1 MKISLETNRHDAD
14 IMLTLN
20 RRKIEADADVRYLWN
35 GEADGIWL
43 KVFESDTGAVC
54 KTEKALDIHTPDD
67 EIISQF
73 NDQKAMI
80 AETESSGIEYTDKS
94 GREEPYPYNPDQIR
108 IDPRPYQVNLVNE
121 LIEEGD
127 IDLAPDFQ
135 RRFVWKDI
143 GQRSRLI
150 ESMMLRIPLPIFYL
164 AQDAEGRFQVV
175 DGLQRLTVINQF
187 LKNEFRLKN
196 LEYLRDCE
204 GKYFNKGEKS
214 IESKYAKR
222 ITQTQLIFNIIDS
235 QTPFRVRF
243 DIFKRINRGG
253 KPLNS
258 QEIRNCMAFEKTRKL
273 LKELANSNEFKTAT
287 DNSVNPTRM
296 EDQELV
302 LRFIGFY
309 YSRYLH
315 TLKYW
320 GNMEDF
326 LDSIIRVLNSIPDA
340 EYGTI
345 RTAFF
350 RAMENAAY
358 LFGVYAFR
366 KCKTEHLQLGARKQL
381 INKSL
386 FTTWSVLLSQHI
398 PEDVKKNMEP
408 GHLNRP
414 LALAIDNYP
423 AYYDALTT
431 GTNDMNKI
439 ETSFHFAQKILYPDG
454 SS

>member
-1 MKISLETNRHDAD
+1 MRINLETNRHNAD
-14 IMLTLN
+14 IILTLN
-20 RRKIEADADVRYLWN
+20 RRKTE
-35 GEADGIWL
+35 GEADVLYLWDGEANGIWL
-43 KVFESDTGAVC
+43 KVFESDTGAVF
-54 KTEKALDIHTPDD
+54 KIEKEPDVHTPDD

-80 AETESSGIEYTDKS
+80 AETESSGIEHTDES
-94 GREEPYPYNPDQIR
+94 GIEEPYPYNPDMIR
-108 IDPRPYQVNLVNE
+108 IDPSPYQVSLVNE
-121 LIEEGD
+121 LIEEGE

-150 ESMMLRIPLPIFYL
+150 ESMMLRIPLPAFYL
-164 AQDAEGRFQVV
+164 AQDVNGRFQVA

-187 LKNEFRLKN
+187 LKNEFRLRK
-196 LEYLRDCE
+196 LKYLRDCE
-204 GKYFNKGEKS
+204 GRYFNKGEKS
-214 IESKYAKR
+214 IEPKYARR

-235 QTPFRVRF
+235 QTPSKVIF
-243 DIFKRINRGG
+243 DIFKRINWGG
-253 KPLNS
+253 KPFNS
-258 QEIRNCMAFEKTRKL
+258 QEIRNCMALEKTRKL
-273 LKELANSNEFKTAT
+273 LKELANSDEFKTAT
-287 DNSVNPTRM
+287 DNSVNPIRM

-302 LRFIGFY
+302 LRFVGFY

-315 TLKYW
+315 ALKYW
-320 GNMEDF
+320 GNTEDF
-326 LDSIIRVLNSIPDA
+326 LDSVIGMLNSIPDA
-340 EYGTI
+340 EYDTI

-366 KCKTEHLQLGARKQL
+366 KCKAEHLKPGAGKQL

-386 FTTWSVLLSQHI
+386 FTTWSILLSQHI
-398 PEDVKKNMEP
+398 PEDVRKKMEP

-431 GTNDMNKI
+431 GTNDMDKI
-439 ETSFHFAQKILYPDG
+439 ETSFRFAEEILSPDG